1 MKIKKWEIA
10 LFAALLISVLV
21 GSLSLRQTEL
31 SENLIR
37 LHVVANSNSEED
49 QSLKLSVRDA
59 VLEKLDE
66 ILEGCKDKKQAEALI
81 LSNIDTLTQA
91 ASEVIAENGREFT
104 VKTSLSREVYPKVKY
119 DNFSLPAGK
128 YTSLR
133 VVIGEGEGDNWWC
146 VIFPPLCLTVAE
158 DTVSYEEMGLS
169 DETLKI
175 ISEDSGGYVVKFKML
190 EWLSDIKL
198 WLGG

>member
-10 LFAALLISVLV
+10 LFAAILISVFV

-66 ILEGCKDKKQAEALI
+66 ILEGCKDKEQAEALI

-91 ASEVIAENGREFT
+91 ASEVISEKGGEFS
-104 VKTSLSREVYPKVKY
+104 VNTSLTREVFPRVSYENY
-119 DNFSLPAGK
+119 TLPAGK
-128 YTSLR
+128 YSSLR

-146 VIFPPLCLTVAE
+146 VIFPPLCFTIAE
-158 DTVSYEEMGLS
+158 DTISYEELGLS
-169 DETLKI
+169 DETLRI
-175 ISEDSGGYVVKFKML
+175 ISEDSEGYVVKLKLL
-190 EWLSDIKL
+190 EWISDIKL